1 MLVRRGVLDGKRMD
15 SGGYDYVMK
24 YSVPTHV
31 ISSETDPIRIAERQL
46 CRLEDSADCSRE
58 INARGLRSRS

>member
-31 ISSETDPIRIAERQL
+31 ISSETDPIRIAETIVKVG
-46 CRLEDSADCSRE
+46 RLSR
-58 INARGLRSRS
+58 L